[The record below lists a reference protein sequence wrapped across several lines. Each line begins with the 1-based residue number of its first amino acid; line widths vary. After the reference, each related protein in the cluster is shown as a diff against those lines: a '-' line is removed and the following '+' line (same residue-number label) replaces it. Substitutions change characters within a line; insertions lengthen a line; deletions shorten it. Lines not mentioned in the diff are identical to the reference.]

1 MKPEPEVR
9 MRSLISGNVLWLGII
24 SLLNDAASDMIF
36 PLLPVFLVQ
45 ALGAGPAFLGL
56 VEGVAESTSSLVKLA
71 GGWLSDRTGRRKA
84 LVGWGYGVAGVVR
97 PLIALATAP
106 WHVLVVRF
114 TDRVGKGLRTAPR
127 DALLAESVEP
137 ERRGTAFGIHR
148 AADHAGA
155 VLGPLL
161 AAGILLLA
169 PGQLRLVFALA
180 AVPAALSVV
189 LLVWKVREGAPAT
202 TAAPQRHEGG
212 GGGEGDGLD
221 DALSHTAGGGLP
233 RAPVAGGPAPALPP
247 SFRAYL
253 AAMAVFTLGN
263 ASDAFL
269 LLRAEQVGVPVAT
282 LPLLWGAFHVSKM
295 LWSVPGGMLADR
307 FGARR
312 AIVVGW
318 LVYAAMYAA
327 FGVATS
333 AWHGWALFLVYGL
346 FYGLTEAPQK
356 ALVAR
361 LAPAERRAG
370 AYGAFHFVVGL
381 TALPG
386 SLVFGGIWQAFGAAA
401 AFGAGAALALA
412 AALVLALGVPADAQ
426 RPEPAPAAPGV
437 PA

>member
-1 MKPEPEVR
+1 
-9 MRSLISGNVLWLGII
+9 
-24 SLLNDAASDMIF
+24 MIF

-45 ALGAGPAFLGL
+45 TLGAGPAFLGL
-56 VEGVAESTSSLVKLA
+56 VEGIAESTSSLVKLA
-71 GGWLSDRTGRRKA
+71 GGWLSDRSGRRKA
-84 LVGWGYGVAGVVR
+84 LIGWGYGAAGVVR

-106 WHVLVVRF
+106 WHVLAVRF

-161 AAGILLLA
+161 ATGILLLA
-169 PGQLRLVFALA
+169 PGQVRLVFALA
-180 AVPAALSVV
+180 AVPAALAVL
-189 LLVWKVREGAPAT
+189 LLVWKVHEGDLAA
-202 TAAPQRHEGG
+202 TAAPHRPGEAGG
-212 GGGEGDGLD
+212 GGDNPSAASFDPGE
-221 DALSHTAGGGLP
+221 GGLP
-233 RAPVAGGPAPALPP
+233 HSPAPGGASPGLPR
-247 SFRAYL
+247 SFRTYL
-253 AAMAVFTLGN
+253 TAMALFTLGN

-282 LPLLWGAFHVSKM
+282 LPLLWGAFHISKM

-307 FGARR
+307 FGSRR
-312 AIVVGW
+312 AIVMGW
-318 LVYAAMYAA
+318 LLYTAIYGA
-327 FGVATS
+327 FGVAT
-333 AWHGWALFLVYGL
+333 APWQGWALFLVYGL

-361 LAPAERRAG
+361 IAPAERRG
-370 AYGAFHFVVGL
+370 SAYGAFHFVVGL

-386 SLVFGGIWQAFGAAA
+386 SLLFGGIWQAFGATA
-401 AFGAGAALALA
+401 AFGTGAALALT

-426 RPEPAPAAPGV
+426 RPEPAPAPPRV

>member
-1 MKPEPEVR
+1 
-9 MRSLISGNVLWLGII
+9 MRARALLTGNVLWLGIV

-45 ALGAGPAFLGL
+45 TLGAGPAFLGL
-56 VEGVAESTSSLVKLA
+56 VEGIAESTSSLVKLG

-84 LVGWGYGVAGVVR
+84 LIGLGYGAAGVVR
-97 PLIALATAP
+97 PLMALATAP
-106 WHVLVVRF
+106 WHVLAIRF

-161 AAGILLLA
+161 ATGILLLA
-169 PGQLRLVFALA
+169 PGQVRLVFALA
-180 AVPAALSVV
+180 AVPAALAVL
-189 LLVWKVREGAPAT
+189 LLVWKVHDTAPA
-202 TAAPQRHEGG
+202 PPRFPVGEGEGG
-212 GGGEGDGLD
+212 GAPSTTPFHSSINDVP
-221 DALSHTAGGGLP
+221 LSPPPSTATSALP
-233 RAPVAGGPAPALPP
+233 RP
-247 SFRAYL
+247 FRVYL
-253 AAMAVFTLGN
+253 AAMALFTLGN

-269 LLRAEQVGVPVAT
+269 LLRAEQVGLPVET

-307 FGARR
+307 FGTRR
-312 AIVVGW
+312 AIVLGW
-318 LVYAAMYAA
+318 LIYAAIYGM
-327 FGVATS
+327 FGVAT
-333 AWHGWALFLVYGL
+333 APWHGWALFLAYGL

-361 LAPAERRAG
+361 LAPAGRRAS

-386 SLVFGGIWQAFGAAA
+386 SLLFGGIWQAFGATA

-412 AALVLALGVPADAQ
+412 AAIVLAAGVPADKQ
-426 RPEPAPAAPGV
+426 RPEPAPAEPGV
-437 PA
+437 PV